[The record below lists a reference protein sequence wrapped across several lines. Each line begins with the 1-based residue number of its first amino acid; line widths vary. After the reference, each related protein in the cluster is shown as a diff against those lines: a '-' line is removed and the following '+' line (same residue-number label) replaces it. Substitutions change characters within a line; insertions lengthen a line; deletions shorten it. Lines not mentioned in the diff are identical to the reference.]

1 MIDAPSWDALMTALA
16 STTAAIMVGAA
27 LLEALLPWP
36 ARFRPGA
43 RGPLLTRLGLKV

>member
-43 RGPLLTRLGLKV
+43 TVPPSA